1 MQVSWKLAARS
12 FFDQLSKSQQKSV
25 EQAVERL
32 ASDWQPSRL
41 QKVDGLFSE
50 DGQPLL
56 KLKVG
61 QDLRVLLYRRAQTIV
76 VVDVLR
82 HSQIE
87 RLRSASGF
95 GA

>member
-12 FFDQLSKSQQKSV
+12 FFDQLPKTEQRLV

-32 ASDWQPSRL
+32 ASTWQPSRL
-41 QKVDGLFSE
+41 RKINGLFGE
-50 DGQPLL
+50 DRQPLL
-56 KLKVG
+56 QLGVG
-61 QDLRVLLYRRAQTIV
+61 RDLRVLLYRRDQTIV